1 MYKRRS
7 FSIVFRN
14 YNHRDK
20 ARERGGGGEGGG
32 RVHLYHSSVGV
43 IAAGGRGREGMRL
56 AGSSFPLAGEGRQVC

>member
-32 RVHLYHSSVGV
+32 
-43 IAAGGRGREGMRL
+43 
-56 AGSSFPLAGEGRQVC
+56 GSISTILQWGLLQLGGEGERE